1 MRFFEKNNQT
11 RTCSAGRVCRDRSRR
26 IDNGDHVTALDLAE
40 AVADSDIRKVDGR
53 AHSRLCVL
61 HLVTMTLDRADAR
74 VEILRLNNHALAAM
88 ETPASECAGHDGADS
103 AKYESA
109 INKQPRLSEIELW
122 LHGRQLRGDGALQ
135 TLDSFASA
143 H

>member
-1 MRFFEKNNQT
+1 MRFFEKNNQS

-40 AVADSDIRKVDGR
+40 TVADFDIRKVDGR

-61 HLVTMTLDRADAR
+61 HLATMTLDRADAR
-74 VEILRLNNHALAAM
+74 VEFLRLNNHAFASM
-88 ETPASECAGHDGADS
+88 ETPASECAGRDRADS
-103 AKYESA
+103 AQYKGA
-109 INKQPRLSEIELW
+109 IDKQARFSGIALW
-122 LHGRQLRGDGALQ
+122 LHSRELRGEHAFQ
-135 TLDSFASA
+135 TLDSLASA